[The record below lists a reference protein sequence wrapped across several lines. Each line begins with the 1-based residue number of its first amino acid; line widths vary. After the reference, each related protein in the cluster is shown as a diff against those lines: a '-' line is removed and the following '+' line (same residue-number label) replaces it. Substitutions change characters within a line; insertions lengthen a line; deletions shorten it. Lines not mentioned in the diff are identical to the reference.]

1 MFRATTQP
9 YYASPVVTDDPANVM
24 LTPEGTARQ
33 FRMKL
38 PDKPLV
44 ALLALGIRDGL
55 NIASTMAIQTSIDC
69 PKNIRYWN

>member
-9 YYASPVVTDDPANVM
+9 YYASPVVTDVPDNVM
-24 LTPEGTARQ
+24 LMPEGTARQ

-44 ALLALGIRDGL
+44 ALLALGIRDGS

-69 PKNIRYWN
+69 PKNIRHWN